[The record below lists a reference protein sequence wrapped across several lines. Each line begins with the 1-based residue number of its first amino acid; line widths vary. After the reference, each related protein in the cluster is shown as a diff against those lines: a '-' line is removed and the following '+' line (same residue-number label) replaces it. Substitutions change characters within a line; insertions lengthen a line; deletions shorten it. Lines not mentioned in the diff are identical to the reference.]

1 MTSIIDI
8 RTYIREH
15 PGVSLNELALRFK
28 TSEPMME
35 ALLSRLVERG
45 DVESYERPKCTGSC
59 CCSGDARQCYRPT
72 RR

>member
-15 PGVSLNELALRFK
+15 PGVSLSELALHFK
-28 TSEPMME
+28 KSEPMME
-35 ALLSRLVERG
+35 ALITRLVERG
-45 DVESYERPKCTGSC
+45 DVEAFERPKCTGSC
-59 CCSGDARQCYRPT
+59 CSDDARQCYRPT